1 MSTDSATTGTTDQAP
16 STGTAPGPQGTGTA
30 QGPATGTAQGQASN
44 GTPNDGKP
52 AQDDTATKA
61 LTRAERELAK
71 AQARIQELEQAS
83 MTEAEKRD
91 RRLAEL
97 EAERATW
104 EVERQSMILR
114 NAVFQEA
121 VKAGA
126 VYPDLVVQAIS
137 PAQVEWAKDGSPS
150 NVGKVVADAR
160 QAYPALFRVTPG
172 TADGGAGQQG
182 ASPAPTM
189 NDLIR
194 RKAGRA

>member
-1 MSTDSATTGTTDQAP
+1 MPDSTTVATGTTDQATG
-16 STGTAPGPQGTGTA
+16 TGTAPATGTGAA

-44 GTPNDGKP
+44 GTPTDGNQSNTPDP
-52 AQDDTATKA
+52 AKA

-71 AQARIQELEQAS
+71 AQARIQELETANLS
-83 MTEAEKRD
+83 EAERRD

-104 EVERQSMILR
+104 EVERQSMTLR
-114 NAVFQEA
+114 HAVWQEA

-126 VYPDLVVQAIS
+126 VYPDLVVNAVN
-137 PAQVEWAKDGSPS
+137 PAQVEWSKDGSPS
-150 NVGKVVADAR
+150 NIGKVVSDAR

-172 TADGGAGQQG
+172 TADGGAGQG
-182 ASPAPTM
+182 AGPEPTM

-194 RKAGRA
+194 RSAGRA

>member
-1 MSTDSATTGTTDQAP
+1 MPDNATATGTADQETG
-16 STGTAPGPQGTGTA
+16 TGTAPSQGTGTA
-30 QGPATGTAQGQASN
+30 QEPATGTAQGQASN
-44 GTPNDGKP
+44 GTPANGGTTQAPDP
-52 AQDDTATKA
+52 SKA
-61 LTRAERELAK
+61 LTKAERELAK
-71 AQARIQELEQAS
+71 AQARIQELEQANMS
-83 MTEAEKRD
+83 EAEKRD

-104 EVERQSMILR
+104 DMERQSLTLR
-114 NAVFQEA
+114 HAVWQEA

-137 PAQVEWAKDGSPS
+137 PAQVEWGKDGSPS

-172 TADGGAGQQG
+172 TADGGAGQG
-182 ASPAPTM
+182 AAPAATM

-194 RKAGRA
+194 RGAGRS

>member
-1 MSTDSATTGTTDQAP
+1 MAPDNATATGTADQDTG
-16 STGTAPGPQGTGTA
+16 TGTAPSQGTGTA
-30 QGPATGTAQGQASN
+30 QEPATGTAQGQASN
-44 GTPNDGKP
+44 GTP
-52 AQDDTATKA
+52 ATGGTTQAPDPSKA
-61 LTRAERELAK
+61 LTKAERDLAK

-83 MTEAEKRD
+83 MSEAEKRD

-104 EVERQSMILR
+104 DMERQSLTLR
-114 NAVFQEA
+114 HAVWQEA
-121 VKAGA
+121 MKAGA

-172 TADGGAGQQG
+172 TADGGAGQG
-182 ASPAPTM
+182 AAPAPTM

-194 RKAGRA
+194 RSAGRA